1 MAEDSGQEKT
11 EQATQKRR
19 EETRKRG
26 NVSRS
31 TEVNSAVIL
40 LAGFSVLFMFGGRIV
55 RGLEDLIVGM
65 LRQSYSLDL
74 GLVNIQGVMLTT
86 MITFFTIMLPVFVVM
101 AIVGV
106 LVNVLQIGI
115 LFTGEPLIPKPE
127 KINPLEGLKRIFSKR
142 SVESLF
148 RDIIKI
154 VVVVWIGYRAV
165 KGILISAM
173 EVSDASVQTI
183 FAFAGLSVYSIAL
196 KIIMGYAIIALLDF
210 AFQRWDYEQSIR
222 MTHQEIREELKQ
234 AEGDP
239 LVRARIRSVQREMS
253 RRRMMEEVP
262 KAEVV
267 ITNPTRLAIALSY
280 ATGMSAPLVVAKGKN
295 LIAEK
300 IREKAKEARVPIVEN
315 VPLAQALFK
324 AVNIGDPI
332 PADLFTAVAEV
343 LAHVYRLKGKQLG

>member
-1 MAEDSGQEKT
+1 MAEDTGQEKT

-26 NVSRS
+26 HVARS

-40 LAGFSVLFMFGGRIV
+40 LTGFSVLLVFGTRMVRGIQDLIIGMMGQSYSFDLGLANV
-55 RGLEDLIVGM
+55 RGLFLNSI
-65 LRQSYSLDL
+65 SSFF
-74 GLVNIQGVMLTT
+74 
-86 MITFFTIMLPVFVVM
+86 MILLPVFVIM
-101 AIVGV
+101 AAVGI

-115 LFTGEPLIPKPE
+115 LFTGEPLMPKPE
-127 KINPLEGLKRIFSKR
+127 KINPIEGFKRIFSKR

-148 RDIIKI
+148 RDVIKI

-165 KGILISAM
+165 KSILVSAM

-183 FAFAGLSVYSIAL
+183 FSFAGYTVYSIAL
-196 KIIMGYAIIALLDF
+196 KIIMGYAVIALLDY
-210 AFQRWDYEQSIR
+210 AFQRWDYERSIR

-234 AEGDP
+234 TEGDP
-239 LVRARIRSVQREMS
+239 LIRARIRSVQREMS

-267 ITNPTRLAIALSY
+267 ITNPTRLAIALAY
-280 ATGMSAPLVVAKGKN
+280 ETGMTAPAVVAKGKN

-300 IREKAKEARVPIVEN
+300 IREAATKAGVPIVEN

-324 AVNIGDPI
+324 AVNIGDPV
-332 PADLFTAVAEV
+332 PADLYTAVAEV
-343 LAHVYRLKGKQLG
+343 LAYVYRLKGKQVG